1 MYNSPMVRKQ
11 LYLRDDQDR
20 LLKRLAKEFGLPEA
34 EVVRQALDRFLSGTG
49 PSPLPQAEEAL
60 QAFLEEADRLSQ
72 SHRFPEGWRFR
83 REEFYPE
90 RGWKG

>member
-34 EVVRQALDRFLSGTG
+34 EVVRQALDLS
-49 PSPLPQAEEAL
+49 LI
-60 QAFLEEADRLSQ
+60 
-72 SHRFPEGWRFR
+72 HI
-83 REEFYPE
+83 
-90 RGWKG
+90 